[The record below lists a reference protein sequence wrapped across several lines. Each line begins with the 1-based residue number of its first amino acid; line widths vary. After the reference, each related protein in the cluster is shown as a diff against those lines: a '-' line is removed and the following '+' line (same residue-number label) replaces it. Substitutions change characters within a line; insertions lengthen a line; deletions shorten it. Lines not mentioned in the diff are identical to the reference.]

1 MEDPPMQ
8 NAQLESVSHV
18 PVKEYRISADGKIEA
33 RVLDGRREQDSA
45 WKQVSPEHLS
55 NHVRQNT
62 AIARWLEQRLGWRR
76 LLWAC
81 VADDSS
87 NS

>member
-1 MEDPPMQ
+1 MQ
-8 NAQLESVSHV
+8 NFQLESVSHV

-55 NHVRQNT
+55 SHVRQNT

>member
-1 MEDPPMQ
+1 MQ
-8 NAQLESVSHV
+8 NAQLESVSHA
-18 PVKEYRISADGKIEA
+18 PVKEYRISDDGKIEA
-33 RVLDGRREQDSA
+33 RTLNGRREHDSA
-45 WKQVSPEHLS
+45 WKQVSPEHLCS
-55 NHVRQNT
+55 HVRQNT